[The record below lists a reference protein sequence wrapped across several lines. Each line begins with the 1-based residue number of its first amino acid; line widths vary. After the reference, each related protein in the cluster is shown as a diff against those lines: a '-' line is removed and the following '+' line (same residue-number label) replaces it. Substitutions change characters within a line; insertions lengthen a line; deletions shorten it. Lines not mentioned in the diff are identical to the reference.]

1 MLQHIKH
8 ILVVDEEAELR
19 RSIIRHLR
27 RSGFVMDSAFG
38 DEDARQKITTSRK
51 TALPYNLVIRI
62 FLGHPPAGIDFIDWI
77 HRCHPEISIVVIS
90 GLGNADWIAPIL
102 NPKTDAYAQNS
113 LTPEELI
120 AVINCLENRLLT
132 SRDTD
137 ASDKLSLETCE
148 NQGRPLL
155 AKILDNPDGSPDQP
169 C

>member
-27 RSGFVMDSAFG
+27 RNGFVMDSAFG

-51 TALPYNLVIRI
+51 IGLPYNLVIRI

-102 NPKTDAYAQNS
+102 NPKTDAYAQNT

-120 AVINCLENRLLT
+120 AVIKCLEDKLPASL
-132 SRDTD
+132 DTEV
-137 ASDKLSLETCE
+137 SNKLSLETCE

-155 AKILDNPDGSPDQP
+155 QKMVEKAA
-169 C
+169 

>member
-27 RSGFVMDSAFG
+27 RNGFVMDSAFG

-51 TALPYNLVIRI
+51 IGLPYNLVIRI
-62 FLGHPPAGIDFIDWI
+62 FLGHHPAGTDFIDWV

-102 NPKTDAYAQNS
+102 NPKTDAYAQNT
-113 LTPEELI
+113 LTPEELMD
-120 AVINCLENRLLT
+120 VINRLEEKLPASL
-132 SRDTD
+132 DTEALD
-137 ASDKLSLETCE
+137 NLSLETRE
-148 NQGRPLL
+148 NPGRPLL
-155 AKILDNPDGSPDQP
+155 AKNEGDLDNSPNHS